1 MKWWSVCSEIVRI
14 LPNSYIGYD
23 KWLQEEMALP
33 ILVVRE
39 YDSSMIQ
46 YVQIIQL
53 KKRKK

>member
-1 MKWWSVCSEIVRI
+1 MVIVKLCVSYRI
-14 LPNSYIGYD
+14 HYIGYD

>member
-33 ILVVRE
+33 ILVVRK